1 MVGFGMLPVSAAIDV
16 IFATR
21 FGWLA
26 IPIMFGTIAWLALT
40 ANDEVSKVGD
50 QNRAA
55 RDLWFSECKEPIH
68 VCAAAWDDGWTLRE
82 LYVERVRPVQ
92 P

>member
-1 MVGFGMLPVSAAIDV
+1 MPPVSAALDV

-26 IPIMFGTIAWLALT
+26 IPIMVGVITWLALT
-40 ANDEVSKVGD
+40 ANDADGKIRD

-55 RDLWFSECKEPIH
+55 RDLWFSECHEPIN